1 MNRTFRRGATKLGT
15 VMVLGLAVLSLT
27 ATQAVAATTVSQATA
42 NAIGG
47 NLVNTGTCTA
57 TNDGTQAS
65 PGTQAGP
72 CTVGGPGTSSGTLL
86 SAGVLVADAIATNVG
101 SPTVV
106 ASSFACA
113 GVTGPGGGA
122 VQVGPSDPCT
132 VNNGTGQG
140 VNLLGNIITA
150 DAIYATCSNVNG
162 VLTGASTLAN
172 LAIGGPLGTLLPAL
186 GVVTGLG
193 TLPLNPLVNLSN
205 PVSLSLLGI
214 TTPLLSIQANKQTT
228 VGGQLT
234 VTALDVTVLAG
245 LGALL
250 PGITGLTP
258 GLEISIGTVTCGPNA
273 TIAAVSVIPTKG
285 IPIALG
291 MVAVAGGAAWF
302 GRRRLF
308 ASDPR

>member
-1 MNRTFRRGATKLGT
+1 
-15 VMVLGLAVLSLT
+15 MVLGLAVLSLT

-47 NLVNTGTCTA
+47 NLVNTGTCAA
-57 TNDGTQAS
+57 TNDGTQPS
-65 PGTQAGP
+65 PGTQTGP
-72 CTVGGPGTSSGTLL
+72 CTVGGPGTSSGALL

-106 ASSFACA
+106 ASSFACG

-122 VQVGPSDPCT
+122 VQIGPSDPCT
-132 VNNGTGQG
+132 VTNGTGQG

-150 DAIYATCSNVNG
+150 DAIYATCSDVNG

-172 LAIGGPLGTLLPAL
+172 VAIGGPLATLLPAL

-205 PVSLSLLGI
+205 PISLSLLGT
-214 TTPLLSIQANKQTT
+214 TTPLLTIDANKQTT

-234 VTALDVTVLAG
+234 VTALDVKVLPG
-245 LGALL
+245 LVTLL
-250 PGITGLTP
+250 PLLGLTN